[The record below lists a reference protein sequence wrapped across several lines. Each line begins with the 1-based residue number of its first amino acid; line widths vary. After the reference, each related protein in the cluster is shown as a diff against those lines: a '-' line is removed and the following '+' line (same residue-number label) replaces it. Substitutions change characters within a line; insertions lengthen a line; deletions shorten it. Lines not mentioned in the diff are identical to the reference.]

1 MECRDPGGW
10 GDSTA
15 APVRTTGFGGAARVL
30 SAHDAVANDVDSSLG
45 CTAPNRKCSHFSW
58 VRGHLALAGATSAGH
73 PIRTRLGARAS
84 GPHGARASGPH
95 GARASGPHGAVRGW
109 IPSFGASARH
119 RGVGFGTRPY
129 RAVTGMIGETTGGE
143 RMHIAPGR
151 AGILP
156 SASGRNRFLAHL
168 HTSVIYVYP
177 ITAFARKKR

>member
-73 PIRTRLGARAS
+73 PIRTRLRVPLARM
-84 GPHGARASGPH
+84 
-95 GARASGPHGAVRGW
+95 VRG
-109 IPSFGASARH
+109 PLARMVRCAVGSH
-119 RGVGFGTRPY
+119 R
-129 RAVTGMIGETTGGE
+129 
-143 RMHIAPGR
+143 
-151 AGILP
+151 
-156 SASGRNRFLAHL
+156 LAHQHAIGGL
-168 HTSVIYVYP
+168 GLEPAPTVQ
-177 ITAFARKKR
+177 